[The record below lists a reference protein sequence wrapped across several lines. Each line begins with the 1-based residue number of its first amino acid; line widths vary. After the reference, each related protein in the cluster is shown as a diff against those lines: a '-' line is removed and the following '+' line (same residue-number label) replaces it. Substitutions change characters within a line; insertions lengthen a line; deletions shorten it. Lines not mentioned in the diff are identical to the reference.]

1 MRYWLG
7 CRVSGVESGGQ
18 NIDDLARYRGG
29 GVLGGN
35 LVLETVPAIVAEAVA
50 VGAVAG
56 LSDTAKQ
63 AVIDAY
69 EKLRAMVSGR
79 VGLSGVES
87 VEQQPDSVAR
97 RSVLVEDLQRAGAE
111 GDQELLAAAQALL
124 AAVRAHE
131 AAAGAAVGV
140 DLERVSAAAL
150 RIREVESTGTGVR
163 VVGGTFVGDIE
174 IGSVNAGKSEPQ
186 DPSSARR

>member
-1 MRYWLG
+1 M
-7 CRVSGVESGGQ
+7 
-18 NIDDLARYRGG
+18 
-29 GVLGGN
+29 
-35 LVLETVPAIVAEAVA
+35 
-50 VGAVAG
+50 
-56 LSDTAKQ
+56 
-63 AVIDAY
+63 
-69 EKLRAMVSGR
+69 
-79 VGLSGVES
+79 ES

-111 GDQELLAAAQALL
+111 DDQELLVAAQALL

-131 AAAGAAVGV
+131 AAAVGV

-150 RIREVESTGTGVR
+150 RIREVQSTGTGVR

>member
-1 MRYWLG
+1 M
-7 CRVSGVESGGQ
+7 GV
-18 NIDDLARYRGG
+18 
-29 GVLGGN
+29 GVLEGD

-63 AVIDAY
+63 TVTDAY
-69 EKLRAMVSGR
+69 EKLKALVLGR
-79 VGLSGVES
+79 VGAAGVES

-97 RSVLVEDLQRAGAE
+97 RSVLIEDLQRAGTE
-111 GDQELLAAAQALL
+111 DDRELLAAAQALL
-124 AAVRAHE
+124 AVVRAHE
-131 AAAGAAVGV
+131 TAAGAAVGV

-150 RIREVESTGTGVR
+150 RVRDVESTGTGVR
-163 VVGGTFVGDIE
+163 VVGGSFVGDIE
-174 IGSVNAGKSEPQ
+174 IGSVKAGKAQPQ

>member
-1 MRYWLG
+1 M
-7 CRVSGVESGGQ
+7 
-18 NIDDLARYRGG
+18 
-29 GVLGGN
+29 
-35 LVLETVPAIVAEAVA
+35 LETVPAIVAEAVA

-56 LSDTAKQ
+56 LSATAKQ
-63 AVIDAY
+63 AVTDAY
-69 EKLRAMVSGR
+69 EKLKALVSGR

-97 RSVLVEDLQRAGAE
+97 RSVLVEDLQRAGADD
-111 GDQELLAAAQALL
+111 DQELLAAAQALL

-131 AAAGAAVGV
+131 AAAGTAVGV

-150 RIREVESTGTGVR
+150 RIREVKSTGTGVR
-163 VVGGTFVGDIE
+163 VVDGTFRGDIE

>member
-1 MRYWLG
+1 MTSPGIVR
-7 CRVSGVESGGQ
+7 
-18 NIDDLARYRGG
+18 G

-63 AVIDAY
+63 AVTDAY
-69 EKLRAMVSGR
+69 AKLKALVSGR

-87 VEQQPDSVAR
+87 VERQPDSVAR
-97 RSVLVEDLQRAGAE
+97 RSVLVEDLQRAGVE
-111 GDQELLAAAQALL
+111 DDEELLAAAQALL

-150 RIREVESTGTGVR
+150 RIREVQSTGTGVR

-174 IGSVNAGKSEPQ
+174 IGSVNAGKPEPQ